1 MAYVTQSDVDTILG
15 AGWEGSGDPVL
26 AVQQANDWLLARS
39 IPLPDNTTQ
48 PDRIKRAG
56 AYLAKMAAAGT
67 LYADTRGDVKRK
79 RVKADA
85 VEVDTEYADGSRA
98 VLGDMAYVTDLLR
111 PWLNPF
117 GTSVR
122 MLKRF

>member
-1 MAYVTQSDVDTILG
+1 MAHITQSDVDMILG

-26 AVQQANDWLLARS
+26 AVQQANDWLRARS
-39 IPLPDNTTQ
+39 IPLPDDTSD
-48 PDRIKRAG
+48 PDRIIRAG

-85 VEVDTEYADGSRA
+85 VEVDTEYADGARA
-98 VLGDMAYVTDLLR
+98 VAGDMRYIEDLLR
-111 PWLNPF
+111 PWLRPF
-117 GTSVR
+117 GSVSI
-122 MLKRF
+122 LKRL

>member
-79 RVKADA
+79 RVKAGSVESETEFQDGTKA
-85 VEVDTEYADGSRA
+85 VAGEQK
-98 VLGDMAYVTDLLR
+98 YVEDLLR
-111 PWLNPF
+111 PWLSPF
-117 GTSVR
+117 GSVR
-122 MLKRF
+122 ILKRL

>member
-39 IPLPDNTTQ
+39 IPLPDDATQ

-56 AYLAKMAAAGT
+56 AYLSKMAAAGT
-67 LYADTRGDVKRK
+67 LYADTQGAVKSET
-79 RVKADA
+79 VKADT
-85 VEVDTEYADGSRA
+85 VTISTEFQDNSKS
-98 VLGDMAYVTDLLR
+98 VIGDMAYVKDLLR
-111 PWLNPF
+111 TYLNPY
-117 GTSVR
+117 GSSVR
-122 MLKRF
+122 ILSRL

>member
-1 MAYVTQSDVDTILG
+1 MAYITVEQVDSLLG
-15 AGWEGSGDPVL
+15 SEWADPAAKTL
-26 AVQQANDWLLARS
+26 AVQQANDWLTAKGV
-39 IPLPDNTTQ
+39 PVDVDD
-48 PDRIKRAG
+48 DRITRAG

-79 RVKADA
+79 RVKAGS
-85 VEVDTEYADGSRA
+85 VESETEYADGSRA
-98 VLGDMAYVTDLLR
+98 VLGDMAYVNDLLK

-117 GTSVR
+117 GASVR

>member
-56 AYLAKMAAAGT
+56 AYLAKMAAAGA
-67 LYADTRGDVKRK
+67 LYADTQGAVKSET
-79 RVKADA
+79 VKADT
-85 VEVDTEYADGSRA
+85 VSVSTEYQDGARELA
-98 VLGDMAYVTDLLR
+98 GDMAYVNDLLR
-111 PWLNPF
+111 PWLSPW
-117 GTSVR
+117 GGVSILR
-122 MLKRF
+122 RL